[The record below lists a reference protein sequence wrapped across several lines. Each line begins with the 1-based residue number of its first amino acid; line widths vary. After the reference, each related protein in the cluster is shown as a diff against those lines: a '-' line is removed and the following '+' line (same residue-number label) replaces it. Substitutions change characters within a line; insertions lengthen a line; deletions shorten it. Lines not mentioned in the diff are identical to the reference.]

1 MSQTSQST
9 WWIEDDLFDALVADE
24 EIYRRRR
31 YAPGQ
36 EVYSQGEIDTRLYIV
51 LSGLVRLS
59 MLRSDGT
66 EVILELMGP
75 RTLCGEG
82 PALDGLPR
90 FSTGV
95 AIEPSELLE
104 FDAARMDQIAARHP
118 RFAAALLRVTALK
131 QRVLANRLEQFSSR
145 DPETRILEMFQ
156 RLGKVFEHRQDDT
169 GLAVPRLTHD
179 QIAAMT
185 GNTRVTVTRALG
197 RLRDRGAIT
206 IVDGQI
212 RLVDGGF
219 DGD

>member
-1 MSQTSQST
+1 MTLPSQST
-9 WWIEDDLFDALVADE
+9 WWIEDDLFDALVADGDLF
-24 EIYRRRR
+24 RKRSFG
-31 YAPGQ
+31 PGQ
-36 EVYSQGEIDTRLYIV
+36 MVYEQGDIDSRFYIV
-51 LSGLVRLS
+51 MDGLVRLS
-59 MLRSDGT
+59 MFRSDGT

-90 FSTGV
+90 FASGLAV
-95 AIEPSELLE
+95 EPSLLLE

-145 DPETRILEMFQ
+145 DPETRILEMFE
-156 RLGKVFEHRQDDT
+156 RLGKVFKHRHAEG
-169 GLAVPRLTHD
+169 GLPVPRLTHD

-197 RLRDRGAIT
+197 RLRERGAIS

-212 RLVDGGF
+212 VLMSWGED
-219 DGD
+219 D